1 MAQASRGIGPGLL
14 PISYLRRP
22 QSTCPKCGRSL
33 HAGSLARTCKRRDC
47 PGYVGVWMG
56 DQRVRLLENLL
67 AYGGLTCMLT
77 LTAPGADALPWDEQ
91 ACAHLGQHRHSGTR
105 GCRVE
110 ATALRRFN
118 EGSMRAWSALW
129 NVVRSRVNRDHGTG
143 ASSLLAY
150 APEPQQRGAIH
161 FHIVFG
167 AGSPRERAALDDI
180 ARDLATIGAGYGWGR
195 VHRPEADDV
204 GTRPDGRTANGLALY
219 EAARAACYL
228 SKYLSGEAK
237 SGVRELVVSGQAP
250 RRAVYV
256 ATRLTMRTR
265 CTMRNLRTRR
275 YAYMVDRVRL
285 PMPEVES
292 WLRDYKLRCMWS
304 YCQRHPSTLW
314 AQLVAEHE

>member
-1 MAQASRGIGPGLL
+1 
-14 PISYLRRP
+14 
-22 QSTCPKCGRSL
+22 
-33 HAGSLARTCKRRDC
+33 
-47 PGYVGVWMG
+47 MG

-77 LTAPGADALPWDEQ
+77 LTAPGANALPWDEQ
-91 ACAHLGQHRHSGTR
+91 ACAHLGPHRHSGTR

-129 NVVRSRVNRDHGTG
+129 NVVRSRVNRERGTG
-143 ASSLLAY
+143 AASLLAY

-180 ARDLATIGAGYGWGR
+180 ARYLATIGAGYGWGR

-204 GTRPDGRTANGLALY
+204 GTRPDGRTANGLALF
-219 EAARAACYL
+219 EAGRAACYL
-228 SKYLSGEAK
+228 SKYLSAEAK

-285 PMPEVES
+285 PMPEVEA

-314 AQLVAEHE
+314 AQLVAQHE

>member
-1 MAQASRGIGPGLL
+1 MAPASRGTGPGPLA
-14 PISYLRRP
+14 ISYLRRP

-33 HAGSLARTCKRRDC
+33 YAGSLARTCKRRDC

-77 LTAPGADALPWDEQ
+77 LTAPGADALPWDGQ
-91 ACAHLGQHRHSGTR
+91 ACAHLGPHRHSGRR

-118 EGSMRAWSALW
+118 EGSMHAWSVLW
-129 NVVRSRVNRDHGTG
+129 NVVRSRVNREHGTG
-143 ASSLLAY
+143 AASLLAY

-180 ARDLATIGAGYGWGR
+180 ARDLATIGAGYSWGR

-204 GTRPDGRTANGLALY
+204 GTRPDGRTANGLALFD
-219 EAARAACYL
+219 AGRAACYL
-228 SKYLSGEAK
+228 SKYLSDEAK

-314 AQLVAEHE
+314 AQLVAEHD